1 MRLLGF
7 ISSLL
12 PTLFWGLIIF
22 GFEEPYMAIITIICA
37 LIHEGGHL
45 IFTPSNGSIRSVMSG
60 FRIKSD
66 TIVSYKQK
74 ILTYLGGPMA
84 NLFVC
89 LFCLPAT
96 VIGDE
101 YIGMFALINLATAL
115 SNLMPIEGYDGYGIL
130 LTLIEMQEL
139 DDRYHRALIWLS
151 DSIIMVLTVFSLCLI
166 DRVGGGYWIF
176 AIFFS
181 YLIKVID
188 RGLFR
193 RF

>member
-22 GFEEPYMAIITIICA
+22 GFEEPYMAIMTIICA

-45 IFTPSNGSIRSVMSG
+45 LFTEAKGPIRGVVSG
-60 FRIKSD
+60 FRIR
-66 TIVSYKQK
+66 TGGIVSYRQR

-84 NLFVC
+84 NLLVC

-96 VIGDE
+96 VMGNE
-101 YIGMFALINLATAL
+101 YIGVFSLINLVTAL

-130 LTLIEMQEL
+130 MTLIEMREL
-139 DDRYHRALIWLS
+139 DGRFHSALIWLS
-151 DSIIMVLTVFSLCLI
+151 NSIIMVLTVFSLCLI

-176 AIFFS
+176 AVFFS
-181 YLIKVID
+181 YLVKVVD
-188 RGLFR
+188 RGLFKE
-193 RF
+193 F